1 MTKAKTKAT
10 PEVQDTPKLY
20 RLSDDELRKFVL
32 DYIANDIFTHFQLGD
47 QAEQMM
53 GMVFMPLSF
62 GALADWTK
70 EEVADIGCIYARIS
84 EGTFPRSINGFPIF
98 GSCAFM
104 HKDDWNR
111 ARAAI
116 LKAQA
121 ALESLD
127 V

>member
-1 MTKAKTKAT
+1 MTTKTKAA
-10 PEVQDTPKLY
+10 EAQGTPKLH

-32 DYIANDIFTHFQLGD
+32 DYIANDIFTHYDLGT
-47 QAEQMM
+47 QAEQMI
-53 GMVFMPLSF
+53 GMVFMPLAF
-62 GALADWTK
+62 GALSEWTK
-70 EEVADIGCIYARIS
+70 EEVAEIGCIYARRS

-98 GSCAFM
+98 GSCSFM
-104 HKDDWNR
+104 HKDDWDR
-111 ARAAI
+111 ARAVI